1 LKLTRLIQLGLVT
14 STSLCLTGALSS
26 CTSGDDSP
34 SADPPGTPTSSA
46 GNSSLAQA
54 GAQTGPLGGGG
65 SSSVAQAGSG
75 SGSVTAGTASTSGG
89 VSAEGGV
96 SSGAGT
102 TSSGGAVSA
111 PCTNLPPNNGDTCVH
126 AVQYGWCTQT
136 WLGQSC
142 QEACGKCSNGTAGT
156 SSGGSSSAGSG
167 SGGSGGSASG
177 GNNSAGSGNLGGFG
191 GGGGQPPVIDGGTQG
206 WASRYW
212 DCCKPECGW
221 KEKVPSGSTPVQSCN
236 QADQSLGANYTQAS
250 ACDGGQNGAYMC
262 GNFGPWAV
270 SDTLAYGFA
279 AVNMGSGYCGKC
291 YQLEFSGS
299 SHTAANDPGSQSL
312 KGKTMIVQAINTGGV
327 DGTQF
332 DILIPGGGVG
342 ANNACSAQWSGVDL
356 GEQYGGFYL
365 ACQKAHSFDYASS
378 RSCAA
383 QKCQS
388 AFANKPDFL
397 AGCNFFVNWLGA
409 PDNPNLVFKETTCPA
424 AITQLSGLKR

>member
-14 STSLCLTGALSS
+14 STSLGLAGVLGS
-26 CTSGDDSP
+26 CTSGDDSL
-34 SADPPGTPTSSA
+34 AAEPTAVTGA
-46 GNSSLAQA
+46 GNGSVAQA
-54 GAQTGPLGGGG
+54 GSQTGPLGGGT
-65 SSSVAQAGSG
+65 SSVAQGGSG
-75 SGSVTAGTASTSGG
+75 STTVTAGTSSTSGG
-89 VSAEGGV
+89 VTAQGGV
-96 SSGAGT
+96 SS
-102 TSSGGAVSA
+102 SGGITSGGGTGTSA
-111 PCTNLPPNNGDTCVH
+111 PCTNLPPNNGDTCAH
-126 AVQYGWCTQT
+126 AVQYGWCSQA
-136 WLGQSC
+136 WLGESC
-142 QEACGKCSNGTAGT
+142 REACGKCSNGTAGT
-156 SSGGSSSAGSG
+156 SSGGSAGSS
-167 SGGSGGSASG
+167 SGGNASG
-177 GNNSAGSGNLGGFG
+177 GGGNNNGGFG

-206 WASRYW
+206 WATRYW

-221 KEKVPSGSTPVQSCN
+221 KEKVPGGSTPVQSCN
-236 QADQSLGANYTQAS
+236 KADQSLGGNYTQAS
-250 ACDGGQNGAYMC
+250 ACDGDQNGAYMC

-291 YQLEFSGS
+291 YQLQFSGT
-299 SHTAANDPGSQSL
+299 SHTAQNDPGSQSL
-312 KGKTMIVQAINTGGV
+312 KGKSMIVQAINTGGV

-332 DILIPGGGVG
+332 DLLIPGGGVG
-342 ANNACSAQWSGVDL
+342 ANNACSAQWSGVEL

-365 ACQKAHSFDYASS
+365 ACQKAHNFDYASS
-378 RSCAA
+378 KSCAA